1 MRLLDGPIRLP
12 ESLILS
18 ILIMWFCYIFLFPI
32 SGKPT
37 SVHWNVR
44 IPGGSRRVIYHRC
57 NDVIIRCK
65 GHRITHIRTKN
76 WSRFDKLWEFQQK
89 FLQRNNCD
97 CQNDRCW
104 SEIISSS
111 RIGRCKNTRQK
122 LSKTSQKLGTNW
134 SFVQSSFCSK
144 RKVTSKMSEKR
155 QNILNK
161 ITEHFTLKM
170 SEKFWTQMSEKFWNR
185 MSKQFRTKMSEEFW
199 TKMSGEF

>member
-1 MRLLDGPIRLP
+1 MI
-12 ESLILS
+12 S
-18 ILIMWFCYIFLFPI
+18 FLWFPI

-134 SFVQSSFCSK
+134 CFVQSSFCSK
-144 RKVTSKMSEKR
+144 RKVTLKNDRETSENSE
-155 QNILNK
+155 QNHRTFHFEDVRKILNSDVRK
-161 ITEHFTLKM
+161 ILE
-170 SEKFWTQMSEKFWNR
+170 
-185 MSKQFRTKMSEEFW
+185 
-199 TKMSGEF
+199 